1 MSIDKN
7 ILKSILA
14 DIAEMTGTTSIITD
28 CGAEFDPNTCEASEC
43 EYFFECANQKVRYD
57 KTMILLQKIKR
68 L

>member
-7 ILKSILA
+7 ILKSVLE
-14 DIAEMTGTTSIITD
+14 DITKMTVTTSITTD
-28 CGAEFDPNTCEASEC
+28 CGAEFDPNTCEANEC
-43 EYFFECANQKVRYD
+43 EYFFECMHQKEQYD